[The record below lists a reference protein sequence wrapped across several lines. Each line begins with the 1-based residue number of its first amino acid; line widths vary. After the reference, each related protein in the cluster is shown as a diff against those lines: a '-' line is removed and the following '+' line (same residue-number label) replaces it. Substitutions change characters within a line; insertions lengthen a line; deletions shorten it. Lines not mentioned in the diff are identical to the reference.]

1 MSKITTFIAA
11 ILVLIV
17 CVLGAYTN
25 GYNKGATAAMDCA
38 RVDTE
43 SQTENWY
50 FIDFP
55 TFDEERLVEVG
66 K

>member
-1 MSKITTFIAA
+1 MSKVTTFIVTV
-11 ILVLIV
+11 LLLIV
-17 CVLGAYTN
+17 CAFGAYTN

-38 RVDTE
+38 KVDTE

-55 TFDEERLVEVG
+55 EFDEERLVEVG